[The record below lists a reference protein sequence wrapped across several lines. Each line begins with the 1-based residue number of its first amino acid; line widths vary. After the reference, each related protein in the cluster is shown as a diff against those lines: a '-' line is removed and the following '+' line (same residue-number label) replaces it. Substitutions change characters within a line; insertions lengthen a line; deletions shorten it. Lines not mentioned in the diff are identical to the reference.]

1 MWHLASSLCGNFNLY
16 LGHFVNL
23 NVIENSIWVLWNY
36 YAWIDESECNFTTI
50 LQKKSNNM
58 IMHG

>member
-1 MWHLASSLCGNFNLY
+1 MWHLASSLRGNFNLC

-36 YAWIDESECNFTTI
+36 FAWTNESDWNFTVI
-50 LQKKSNNM
+50 LQKV
-58 IMHG
+58 